1 MLRTHGVAEYFTG
14 LTPILLR
21 NSLGTAL
28 YFAFRSH
35 LATLFESAGSRVR
48 SLINSSLH
56 QRSPDVP
63 FLNVPSAAVPRNA
76 DPSLAFNERGS
87 REHSLFSNQSPQLQL
102 KQQQHSRFVNFVSG
116 AAIGALCSTLV
127 YPLNVI
133 KAHMQSRVGVPAAGN
148 FRRTFAE
155 LSERGARKS
164 YIWQP
169 FYRGVSL
176 NCSRAI
182 ISWGIINMVY
192 EQAKSFVS
200 SRAWGLTQIDSTYI
214 LWLFLVN
221 PCLISSTW
229 KFITI
234 FFYSTCMINQSIL
247 SYRTLHL

>member
-1 MLRTHGVAEYFTG
+1 MLRTNGVAEYFTG

-48 SLINSSLH
+48 SLVNSSLH
-56 QRSPDVP
+56 RRPSDVP
-63 FLNVPSAAVPRNA
+63 FLNVPSAAVPPNVPT

-87 REHSLFSNQSPQLQL
+87 REHSLFSNQSPQLQI
-102 KQQQHSRFVNFVSG
+102 KQQQQQQQHSRFVNFVSG
-116 AAIGALCSTLV
+116 AVIGALCSTLG

-169 FYRGVSL
+169 FYRGASL
-176 NCSRAI
+176 NCSRAV

-192 EQAKSFVS
+192 EQAKSLVRS
-200 SRAWGLTQIDSTYI
+200 STWRFHFTQIDSKYRYVLWIFLAQSVPYQLYLKI
-214 LWLFLVN
+214 L
-221 PCLISSTW
+221 
-229 KFITI
+229 TI
-234 FFYSTCMINQSIL
+234 FF
-247 SYRTLHL
+247 